1 MAKICVIGS
10 LNMDLCVGTPRVPVM
25 GETIL
30 GGGFFTCPGGK
41 GANQAV
47 AAAKLGAEVTMVGCV
62 GADAFGAQLIE
73 NLQANGV
80 NTAHVRT
87 VEETP
92 TGIAVI
98 LLHNGDNCIIV
109 DPGANAM
116 LTPGDI
122 AALESVIA
130 ASDVLVLQL
139 EIPLAA
145 VRTAM
150 ELARAHG
157 VRVLLNPAPA
167 QQLPADFLAMA
178 DILTP
183 NESEC
188 ALLAGLPCDTPAHVE
203 QAAQALLNMG
213 VPRVLVTLGGD
224 GVMYSNG
231 GEMIHKP
238 ARSVKV
244 VDTTG
249 AGDSFTG
256 ALAVSLAGGAD
267 FDAAVDFALSV
278 AGLTVARRGA
288 QESLPSMEEVLAF
301 IKETS

>member
-41 GANQAV
+41 GANQAA
-47 AAAKLGAEVTMVGCV
+47 AAAKLGADVTMIGCV
-62 GADAFGAQLIE
+62 GGDAFGAQLVE
-73 NLQANGV
+73 NLQASGV
-80 NTAHVRT
+80 NTEHIRIIEKAS
-87 VEETP
+87 

-98 LLHNGDNCIIV
+98 LLHDGDNCIIV

-116 LTPGDI
+116 LTPEDI
-122 AALESVIA
+122 AALEPVIA
-130 ASDVLVLQL
+130 ASDMLVLQL

-145 VRTAM
+145 VRKAM
-150 ELARAHG
+150 EIARAHG
-157 VRVLLNPAPA
+157 VQVLLNPAPA
-167 QQLPADFLAMA
+167 QTLPADFLAMA

-188 ALLAGLPCDTPAHVE
+188 ERLTGLPCGTLEEA
-203 QAAQALLNMG
+203 AAGAQALLDMG
-213 VPRVLVTLGGD
+213 IPRVLVTLGGD
-224 GVMYSNG
+224 GVLYSG
-231 GEMIHKP
+231 KDGMIHKP
-238 ARSVKV
+238 AQSVKV

-256 ALAVSLAGGAD
+256 ALAVSLADGAD
-267 FDAAVDFALSV
+267 FDAAVDFALAV
-278 AGLTVARRGA
+278 AALTVSRKGA
-288 QESLPSMEEVLAF
+288 QESLPSLEEVRAF
-301 IKETS
+301 IAHL